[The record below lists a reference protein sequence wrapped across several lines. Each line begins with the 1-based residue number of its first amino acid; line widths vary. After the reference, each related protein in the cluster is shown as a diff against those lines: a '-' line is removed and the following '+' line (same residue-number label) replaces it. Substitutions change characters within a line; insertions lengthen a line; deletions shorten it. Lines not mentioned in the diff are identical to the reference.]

1 MVLQYL
7 TVTTTLIL
15 YPPSHPAPFIYSFPL
30 HPTAPESRQR
40 LSLLLPPLPTGV
52 CHTQHGDQCNHWQVS
67 RWREACCSLLWLRAN
82 HINAQLLPRAW
93 YNSKI
98 GTSTARSMHEQI
110 SSYLLVSFPDQIF
123 RAHPAALLKNRTTKS
138 QNKNAV
144 TNVTSCCCVHW
155 SFLLSLS
162 SLPPSL
168 PPSFPP
174 SPLPFHSL
182 LPSPPPRCGL
192 EAEDC
197 WVLVQT
203 FCYCHRL
210 PPSVA
215 FLTTCAQEGQWLP
228 LLCHAQ
234 LYSIPPQNVCVCVCV
249 CMRVRVCMCVCVYW
263 ENFNEIKCLYALL
276 KGKHY
281 KQTISYMYLRILSS

>member
-1 MVLQYL
+1 
-7 TVTTTLIL
+7 
-15 YPPSHPAPFIYSFPL
+15 
-30 HPTAPESRQR
+30 
-40 LSLLLPPLPTGV
+40 
-52 CHTQHGDQCNHWQVS
+52 
-67 RWREACCSLLWLRAN
+67 
-82 HINAQLLPRAW
+82 
-93 YNSKI
+93 
-98 GTSTARSMHEQI
+98 MHEQI

-162 SLPPSL
+162 SLPL
-168 PPSFPP
+168 PPSLIP
-174 SPLPFHSL
+174 SPPLPFHSL

-234 LYSIPPQNVCVCVCV
+234 LYSIPPQNVCVCVCA
-249 CMRVRVCMCVCVYW
+249 CVCVCVCACVYVCI
-263 ENFNEIKCLYALL
+263 E
-276 KGKHY
+276 
-281 KQTISYMYLRILSS
+281 RILMK